1 MAALD
6 PPLLRSIVAH
16 LRALAIALVLAL
28 AVLQAMPGK
37 AVTAGELM
45 PLQRALGWDAANA
58 VGASARLLARLRQQA
73 LAPFERVFDQLGMDQ
88 RWRLFTVRG
97 RFTYRIVIE
106 AMTEQDQQWQLLYRA
121 HDVDV
126 LGLSPELTYRRLRGI
141 FDPHNKDNANAQ
153 YDAFVKWVS
162 RRVLD
167 THPEYVGLRVSMER
181 LKLNSPEA
189 PTEVESVEH
198 RNEVYRPGTR

>member
-1 MAALD
+1 MPEPTPPPGKLAALRAIVL
-6 PPLLRSIVAH
+6 PFVLLI
-16 LRALAIALVLAL
+16 
-28 AVLQAMPGK
+28 AVLQALPGK
-37 AVTAGELM
+37 AARTAELM
-45 PLQRALGWDAANA
+45 PLQRALGWEVATA
-58 VGASARLLARLRQQA
+58 VRESSRAFVRMRKLALS
-73 LAPFERVFDQLGMDQ
+73 PFERVIDGLGMGQ

-141 FDPHNKDNANAQ
+141 FDPHNKENANAQ
-153 YDAFVKWVS
+153 YDAFVRWVS
-162 RRVLD
+162 KRVLD
-167 THPEYVGLRVSMER
+167 RHPEYVGMRVSMER

-189 PTEVESVEH
+189 LTELASVEH
-198 RNEVYRPGTR
+198 TNEVFRPGTP